1 MTDQEQIPISSLLH
15 WRVCPRRCALLL
27 IAGVWDDNRLT
38 VEGRLMH
45 ERVHEAGDEIR
56 GGVRTVRGL
65 ELISKRLGL
74 IGQADA
80 VEFRQGAPPFPVEY
94 KHGRPQKD
102 TSNALQLCAQALCL
116 EEMLGVTIPAG
127 ALFYGATRRRQDI
140 PFTPQLRAE
149 VETAVAAIRDLLA
162 QGQIPPPSPTDRCRG
177 CSLAPHCKT
186 YPPVADYLRQAL
198 TEDTPQ
204 NPKGA
209 EPKP

>member
-1 MTDQEQIPISSLLH
+1 MIDQEQIPISSLLH
-15 WRVCPRRCALLL
+15 WRVCPRRCALIL

-38 VEGRLMH
+38 IEGRLMH
-45 ERVHEAGDEIR
+45 ERVHEVGDEIR
-56 GGVRTVRGL
+56 DGVRTCRGL
-65 ELISKRLGL
+65 QLISKRLGL
-74 IGQADA
+74 VGQADA

-127 ALFYGATRRRQDI
+127 ALFYGATRRRQDV
-140 PFTPQLRAE
+140 PFTPELRAE
-149 VETAVAAIRDLLA
+149 VETAVTAIRELLA
-162 QGQIPPPSPTDRCRG
+162 KGQIPPPIPNDRCRG
-177 CSLAPHCKT
+177 CSLAQYCKAS
-186 YPPVADYLRQAL
+186 PPVADYLRQAL

>member
-1 MTDQEQIPISSLLH
+1 MTDPESIPLSALQH
-15 WRVCPRRCALLL
+15 WRVCPRQCALIH
-27 IAGVWDDNRLT
+27 IAGIWEENRFT
-38 VEGRLMH
+38 TEGRLMH

-94 KHGRPQKD
+94 KRGKPKKD
-102 TSNALQLCAQALCL
+102 SADALQLCAQALCL

-127 ALFYGATRRRQDI
+127 ALFYGTTRRRQDVL
-140 PFTPQLRAE
+140 FTPELRAE

-162 QGQIPPPSPTDRCRG
+162 QGRIPPPVPTDRCRG
-177 CSLAPHCKT
+177 CSLAPHCKA

-204 NPKGA
+204 NP
-209 EPKP
+209 

>member
-1 MTDQEQIPISSLLH
+1 MTDLESIPISSLLH
-15 WRVCPRRCALLL
+15 WRVCPRRCALIL
-27 IAGVWDDNRLT
+27 IAGIWDDNRLT

-65 ELISKRLGL
+65 ELVSKRLGL

-127 ALFYGATRRRQDI
+127 ALFYGATRRRQDV

-149 VETAVAAIRDLLA
+149 VETAVTAIRALLLR
-162 QGQIPPPSPTDRCRG
+162 GEIPPPIPNDRCRG
-177 CSLAPHCKT
+177 CSLAAHCAAA
-186 YPPVADYLRQAL
+186 PRPVADYLREAL
-198 TEDTPQ
+198 
-204 NPKGA
+204 A
-209 EPKP
+209 E

>member
-1 MTDQEQIPISSLLH
+1 MTDPEQIPISSLLH

-56 GGVRTVRGL
+56 DGVRTCRGL
-65 ELISKRLGL
+65 WLVSKRLGL

-80 VEFRQGAPPFPVEY
+80 VEFRQSAPPFPIEY

-116 EEMLGVTIPAG
+116 EEMLGVHIPAG
-127 ALFYGATRRRQDI
+127 ALFYGATRRRQDV
-140 PFTPQLRAE
+140 PFTPRLRAE
-149 VETAVAAIRDLLA
+149 VETAVTAIRRLLT
-162 QGQIPPPSPTDRCRG
+162 QGQIPPPTPNDRCRG
-177 CSLAPHCKT
+177 CSLAQYCKT
-186 YPPVADYLRQAL
+186 SPPVADYLRQAL
-198 TEDTPQ
+198 AEDPSQTP
-204 NPKGA
+204 
-209 EPKP
+209 